1 MLRDLHINDTNSDE
15 FIYEPCQRH
24 AKKFYVAIN
33 VHVINVN
40 CFGLLGKEMK
50 RHATSDSLLGL

>member
-1 MLRDLHINDTNSDE
+1 MTQNNSDE
-15 FIYEPCQRH
+15 FMNL
-24 AKKFYVAIN
+24 AKGLQKKNYVAIN
-33 VHVINVN
+33 VHVNNVN

>member
-1 MLRDLHINDTNSDE
+1 VLRDPLINDTNSDE
-15 FIYEPCQRH
+15 FMNL
-24 AKKFYVAIN
+24 AKGVQKKNYVAIN
-33 VHVINVN
+33 VHVNNVN

>member
-1 MLRDLHINDTNSDE
+1 MTQNNSDE
-15 FIYEPCQRH
+15 FMNLAKRL
-24 AKKFYVAIN
+24 AKKNYVAIN
-33 VHVINVN
+33 VHVNNVN